1 MTSFLKP
8 FHKEEEKC
16 TEMEIGM
23 AEKKILEDSHIET
36 LEELL
41 RNMKFGS
48 ITIIV
53 QDGKIIQIDKTEKHR
68 M

>member
-1 MTSFLKP
+1 MA
-8 FHKEEEKC
+8 EK
-16 TEMEIGM
+16 
-23 AEKKILEDSHIET
+23 EKKILEASHIET

-41 RNMKFGS
+41 QNMKFGS

-53 QDGKIIQIDKTEKHR
+53 QDGRIIQIDKTEKHR

>member
-1 MTSFLKP
+1 
-8 FHKEEEKC
+8 
-16 TEMEIGM
+16 M